1 MAAPRQLTLNQTVA
15 LIKQIAQAHAQINT
29 VYFGD
34 VWEFLAQTDNIYP
47 AMFYSLTGSNISSR
61 TLSLNFSLFFLDRQ
75 IQDESNETEVLSDQL
90 LIAQD
95 IFSMMRHPNF
105 NWKLDESVSIEFFTE
120 EDKDYLAGVKMDVT
134 VNYPMLT
141 DRCQIP
147 ANFNYPH

>member
-15 LIKQIAQAHAQINT
+15 LIKQIAKAHAQINT

-47 AMFYSLTGSNISSR
+47 AMFYSLTGSNISGR

-105 NWKLDESVSIEFFTE
+105 NWKLDENVSIEFSQ
-120 EDKDYLAGVKMDVT
+120 KKIKNYLAGVKMDVV
-134 VNYPMLT
+134 VNYPMIT

-147 ANFNYPH
+147 ANFNYPI